1 MEGGVFAALARGA
14 LQGLERLGGGDHRL
28 AAAGAQGS
36 DQQLRHGPARL
47 VEIEALG
54 PKTAPSPAQLSAQA
68 RALREERAVAGIV
81 RVVEAALRPD
91 PVLGDAGENLEVER
105 RALARLRR
113 GVRQMDAPGGDR
125 IAGVEPLR
133 PGEASPRLHALPKAL
148 PGGRGLPPGM
158 DRRDGKTNILRRLLF
173 PS

>member
-14 LQGLERLGGGDHRL
+14 LQGLERLGGGDIPGLPRL
-28 AAAGAQGS
+28 SRREATS
-36 DQQLRHGPARL
+36 SSARL

-91 PVLGDAGENLEVER
+91 PVLGDAGENLEAER

-113 GVRQMDAPGGDR
+113 GVARWTRQAATGSRGSSPFAQARPVPGSALSR
-125 IAGVEPLR
+125 RRSRAVGV
-133 PGEASPRLHALPKAL
+133 S
-148 PGGRGLPPGM
+148 
-158 DRRDGKTNILRRLLF
+158 RRAWTDVTGKLIY
-173 PS
+173 